1 MLTSNRFKF
10 DDQSEQ
16 IAFMKRYSF
25 ATIITSYN
33 NLPIATQLPFVVNEV
48 NGKVLISGHFA
59 QANEQVK
66 YIEQYTSLII
76 FTEPHAYISPSH
88 YEKHESVPTWDYISI
103 HAYGKAT
110 IINDEKAKEQ
120 ALKGMILY
128 YEKEYIVQWDS
139 LSEKFKQGMMRGIVA
154 FELEVNNLRGT
165 KKLSQNKS
173 EQERKNIV
181 THLENSSN
189 AVERELAPFIKNLS
203 HNHEDRK

>member
-1 MLTSNRFKF
+1 MLISNSFKF
-10 DDQSEQ
+10 DEQSEQ

-59 QANEQVK
+59 QANKQVK

-88 YEKHESVPTWDYISI
+88 YEKHESVPTWDYISV
-103 HAYGKAT
+103 HAYGKAN
-110 IINDEKAKEQ
+110 IINDEEAKEQ
-120 ALKGMILY
+120 ALKEMILY
-128 YEKEYIVQWDS
+128 YEKEYLVQWDS
-139 LSEKFKQGMMRGIVA
+139 LTEKFKRGMMRGIVA
-154 FELEVNNLRGT
+154 FELEVNDLQGK

-173 EQERKNIV
+173 EQERKKIV
-181 THLENSSN
+181 SHLENSNS
-189 AVERELAPFIKNLS
+189 AVERELAPFIKNL
-203 HNHEDRK
+203 KP

>member
-1 MLTSNRFKF
+1 MLISNSFKF
-10 DDQSEQ
+10 DNQGEQ

-25 ATIITSYN
+25 ATIITSHN

-48 NGKVLISGHFA
+48 NGKVLINGHFA

-88 YEKHESVPTWDYISI
+88 YEKHESVPTWDYISV
-103 HAYGKAT
+103 HAYGKAN
-110 IINDEKAKEQ
+110 IISDEKAKER
-120 ALKGMILY
+120 ALKEMILY
-128 YEKEYIVQWDS
+128 YEKEYLLQWDS

-154 FELEVNNLRGT
+154 FEIEVSNLQGK

-181 THLENSSN
+181 SHLENSNS
-189 AVERELAPFIKNLS
+189 AVERELAPFIKT
-203 HNHEDRK
+203 

>member
-1 MLTSNRFKF
+1 MLISNSFKF

-16 IAFMKRYSF
+16 IAFMRRYSF

-33 NLPIATQLPFVVNEV
+33 NLPIATQLPFVINEV

-88 YEKHESVPTWDYISI
+88 YEKHESVPTWDYISVY
-103 HAYGKAT
+103 AYGKAN
-110 IINDEKAKEQ
+110 IISDEKAKEQ
-120 ALKGMILY
+120 ALKEMILY
-128 YEKEYIVQWDS
+128 YEKEYLVQWDS

-154 FELEVNNLRGT
+154 FEIEVNNLQGK

-181 THLENSSN
+181 SHLENSNN
-189 AVERELAPFIKNLS
+189 AVERELAPFIKNL
-203 HNHEDRK
+203 KP

>member
-1 MLTSNRFKF
+1 MLITNSFKF
-10 DDQSEQ
+10 NDQSEQ

-33 NLPIATQLPFVVNEV
+33 NLPIATQLPFIVNEI

-88 YEKHESVPTWDYISI
+88 YEKHESVPTWDYISV
-103 HAYGKAT
+103 HAYGKAN
-110 IINDEKAKEQ
+110 IISDEEAKEQ
-120 ALKGMILY
+120 ALKEMILY
-128 YEKEYIVQWDS
+128 YEKEYLLQWDS

-154 FELEVNNLRGT
+154 FEIEVSNLQGK

-181 THLENSSN
+181 SHLENSNS
-189 AVERELAPFIKNLS
+189 AVERELAPFIKNL
-203 HNHEDRK
+203 KP

>member
-1 MLTSNRFKF
+1 MLISNSFKF

-25 ATIITSYN
+25 ATIITSHN

-88 YEKHESVPTWDYISI
+88 YEKSESVPTWDYISV
-103 HAYGKAT
+103 HAYGKAN
-110 IINDEKAKEQ
+110 IISDEEVKEQ
-120 ALKGMILY
+120 ALKEMILY
-128 YEKEYIVQWDS
+128 YEKEYLVQWDS
-139 LSEKFKQGMMRGIVA
+139 LSEKFKRGMMRGIVA
-154 FELEVNNLRGT
+154 FEMEVSNLQGK

-173 EQERKNIV
+173 EQERENIV
-181 THLENSSN
+181 SHLETSNN
-189 AVERELAPFIKNLS
+189 AVERELAPFIKNL
-203 HNHEDRK
+203 KP

>member
-1 MLTSNRFKF
+1 MLISNSFKF

-33 NLPIATQLPFVVNEV
+33 NLPIATQLPFIVNEV
-48 NGKVLISGHFA
+48 NGKVVISGHFA

-88 YEKHESVPTWDYISI
+88 YEKHESVPTWDYISV
-103 HAYGKAT
+103 HAYGKAN
-110 IINDEKAKEQ
+110 IINDEEAKEQ
-120 ALKGMILY
+120 ALKEMILY
-128 YEKEYIVQWDS
+128 YEKEYLVQWDS
-139 LSEKFKQGMMRGIVA
+139 LTEKFKRGMMQGIVA
-154 FELEVNNLRGT
+154 FEMNISNLQGK

-181 THLENSSN
+181 SHLENSNN
-189 AVERELAPFIKNLS
+189 AVERELAPFIKNL
-203 HNHEDRK
+203 KP

>member
-1 MLTSNRFKF
+1 MLITNSFKF

-25 ATIITSYN
+25 ATIITSCN

-66 YIEQYTSLII
+66 DIEQYTSLII

-88 YEKHESVPTWDYISI
+88 YEKHESVPTWDYISV
-103 HAYGKAT
+103 HAYGKAN
-110 IINDEKAKEQ
+110 IISDEKAKEQ
-120 ALKGMILY
+120 ALKEMILY
-128 YEKEYIVQWDS
+128 YEKEYLVQWDS

-154 FELEVNNLRGT
+154 FEIEVSNLQGK

-181 THLENSSN
+181 SHLENSNS
-189 AVERELAPFIKNLS
+189 AVERELAPFIKNL
-203 HNHEDRK
+203 KP

>member
-1 MLTSNRFKF
+1 MLISNSFKF

-25 ATIITSYN
+25 ATIITSHN

-59 QANEQVK
+59 QTNEQVK

-88 YEKHESVPTWDYISI
+88 YEKHESVPTWDYISV
-103 HAYGKAT
+103 HAYGKAN
-110 IINDEKAKEQ
+110 IISDEKAKEQ
-120 ALKGMILY
+120 ALKEMILY
-128 YEKEYIVQWDS
+128 YEKEYLVQWDS

-154 FELEVNNLRGT
+154 FEMEVSNLQGK

-173 EQERKNIV
+173 EQERDNIV
-181 THLENSSN
+181 SHLENSNN
-189 AVERELAPFIKNLS
+189 AVERELAPFIKNL
-203 HNHEDRK
+203 KP

>member
-1 MLTSNRFKF
+1 MLISNSFKF

-33 NLPIATQLPFVVNEV
+33 NLPIATQLPFIVNEV

-88 YEKHESVPTWDYISI
+88 YEKHESVPTWDYISV
-103 HAYGKAT
+103 HAYGKAN
-110 IINDEKAKEQ
+110 IINDEEAKEQ
-120 ALKGMILY
+120 ALKEMILY
-128 YEKEYIVQWDS
+128 YEKEYLVQWDS
-139 LSEKFKQGMMRGIVA
+139 LTEKFKRGMMQGIVA
-154 FELEVNNLRGT
+154 FEMNISNLQGK

-181 THLENSSN
+181 SHLENSNN
-189 AVERELAPFIKNLS
+189 AVERELAPFIKNL
-203 HNHEDRK
+203 KP